1 MKDSKKTHNLNMTKN
16 ESFEIENKVM
26 NISNYTDISPIM
38 YRYSFRFHSSCLT
51 LG

>member
-26 NISNYTDISPIM
+26 NISKYTDISHIM
-38 YRYSFRFHSSCLT
+38 YR
-51 LG
+51 